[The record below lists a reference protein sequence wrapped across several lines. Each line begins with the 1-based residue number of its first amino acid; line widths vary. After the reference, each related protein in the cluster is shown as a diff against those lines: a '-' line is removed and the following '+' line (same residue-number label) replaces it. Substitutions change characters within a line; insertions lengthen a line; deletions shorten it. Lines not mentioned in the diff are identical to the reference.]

1 MSADT
6 PPDQKRRIYESL
18 VYNLLYA
25 PPPEG
30 FAQAQRY
37 AQDYLTNPANP
48 PSPKL
53 WADLAA
59 AYGQEYASRK
69 QQGES
74 LDRLKIVRDNALHAV
89 KEALRLEPRLKGY
102 LRDMWQQSEFK
113 SSEAENDLEAF
124 KDDAD
129 FKALLE

>member
-1 MSADT
+1 M
-6 PPDQKRRIYESL
+6 
-18 VYNLLYA
+18 
-25 PPPEG
+25 
-30 FAQAQRY
+30 
-37 AQDYLTNPANP
+37 
-48 PSPKL
+48 PKL

-74 LDRLKIVRDNALHAV
+74 LDRLTNVRDNALHAV